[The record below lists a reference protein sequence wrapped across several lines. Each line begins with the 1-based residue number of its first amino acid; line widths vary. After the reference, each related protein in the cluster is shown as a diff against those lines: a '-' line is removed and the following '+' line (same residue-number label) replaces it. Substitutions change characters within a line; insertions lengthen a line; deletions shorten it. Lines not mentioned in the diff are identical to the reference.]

1 VKVTQDSNLFDTL
14 STEEA
19 QTVQGGRCWRRSSRP
34 SYYSYR
40 PSVSRSYYP
49 SFSYGYGY
57 GGYGGGYSSGGYGSV
72 SQSVNVNV
80 RYDD

>member
-1 VKVTQDSNLFDTL
+1 MKVTQDSNLFAPL

-19 QTVQGGRCWRRSSRP
+19 QTVQGGYCWRRSYRP
-34 SYYSYR
+34 TYYYYR

-57 GGYGGGYSSGGYGSV
+57 GGYGSSFGGSV
-72 SQSVNVNV
+72 SQSVNVNI